1 MSGRTGH
8 ISSLNLETKM
18 PLDTIAKR
26 MDTRASHHLRWST
39 KIKMLVGKPNQAARR
54 KYLNQLIVQSH
65 VRKKAKKNH
74 PRDQM

>member
-1 MSGRTGH
+1 MSGSTGH

-18 PLDTIAKR
+18 LLATIAKV

-39 KIKMLVGKPNQAARR
+39 RIKMLTGSPNQAVRSM
-54 KYLNQLIVQSH
+54 YLNQLIGQPH

-74 PRDQM
+74 PKDQM